1 MNAKVGWLQT
11 ASELEIE
18 TLTVGANLEFLLCLI
33 GIGHVLWSNL
43 LFLLVHKSVPGAK
56 LQKKKKGK
64 SVPALS
70 ASVVSSTEREETHCI
85 EQAALSVS
93 ITILLKSIFTEYKC
107 ADDI

>member
-1 MNAKVGWLQT
+1 MFYDPIFYFYWFIKVY
-11 ASELEIE
+11 
-18 TLTVGANLEFLLCLI
+18 
-33 GIGHVLWSNL
+33 
-43 LFLLVHKSVPGAK
+43 LVPNFK
-56 LQKKKKGK
+56 KKKKGK